1 MSGTFFRTRKILAFV
16 LFLAAG
22 SKVHA
27 QVITGSIFGTIK
39 DESDSVLPGATV
51 TISSPA
57 LPSGPASETTN
68 SKGQYRFPTLAPGTY
83 GLTVSLA
90 GFGDYREEGIR
101 VGVGVT
107 VERNVNLKLAAMVE
121 TVTVTGESPV
131 VDTRKSGVST
141 NYSNEYMN
149 NTPIRRFSMFDIIK
163 AAPGMS
169 ATTPSGNAA
178 EVAAFGSNADEN
190 SYNIDG
196 ANLTSPFSGGTW
208 ALPATDVIEEVEIMS
223 LGPSAEYGNV
233 QGAVFN
239 VVTRQGTNDFRVD
252 TSYYSMSDSLTSKPL
267 KLPCNCPDG
276 QTGYTR
282 DRFHDFNV
290 NGGGPILRDRLWFF
304 AGFQYQSDY
313 VNQPGTN
320 PQFPREFDTNRYFY
334 KLTWQISSKLKLLH
348 SFSDDRQTNP
358 ATPSVSRPYELLT
371 TSTGTSRVLAFDV
384 THLLGK
390 DTWAA
395 YRVSGFVTPYRLTV
409 PNNGSYTLPRRN
421 DQVTGLASGGASTY
435 AYHKQSRTEIHGKLS
450 HYATDFLN
458 ADHDFK
464 FGVQWSRGFGDESY
478 GIPGDIIY
486 YDRNGAPYRAY
497 MREPYHHGGTFKNLG
512 LFAEDVVRVGE
523 RVTLSLGVR
532 FDNSR
537 AYSSDVD
544 VRDGQAQKTGETIP
558 GLGELWTWNNVSP
571 RLGFNLKLTGDGKT
585 VLRGNW
591 GRSYRGVLVNELIG
605 FHPGNT
611 PFSEAL
617 YNPATGRYEIISTTV
632 PGANEGYNPDLKAP
646 YSDQFTIGVDRQ
658 LTADV
663 ALGASFI
670 RKDGKDFTG
679 WEDVRGVY
687 GTETRTLAD
696 GQTITVFPL
705 LNRPRDRF
713 YLLTNPEPYFADYNG
728 LLLIVN
734 KRWSKGWQALA
745 SYTLS
750 KAEGLVTGNGRDA
763 GVRQGFFAATTSFRQ
778 FGRDPNDF
786 TNNVGILNTDRTHMF
801 RIQGAVEVP
810 WVGVLVGTNYQYLT
824 GQGFAGYANVLLP
837 QGSRRV
843 ALEPRASR
851 RLSAQNLWDL
861 RVSKIFR
868 FHKTGRVEVLVD
880 ILNLL
885 NTTAEETLITQN
897 FFSPN
902 FGRGNTFVEPRRAML
917 GVKFSY

>member
-1 MSGTFFRTRKILAFV
+1 MSPKLAGA
-16 LFLAAG
+16 LIPFLLLLDAG
-22 SKVHA
+22 AMLEA
-27 QVITGSIFGTIK
+27 QVITGSIFGTVK
-39 DESDSVLPGATV
+39 DESDFVLPGVSV
-51 TISSPA
+51 TISSPD
-57 LPSGPASETTN
+57 LPSGPASEVTN
-68 SKGQYRFPTLAPGTY
+68 SKGQYRFPTLAPGSYSITM
-83 GLTVSLA
+83 SLS
-90 GFGDYREEGIR
+90 GFADYREEGIR
-101 VGVGVT
+101 VGVGLH
-107 VERNVNLKLAAMVE
+107 VERNVNLKLAGVAE
-121 TVTVTGESPV
+121 SITVTGRSPV
-131 VDTRKSGVST
+131 VDTQKSGVST

-169 ATTPSGNAA
+169 ATSPSGNAA

-208 ALPATDVIEEVEIMS
+208 ALPATDVIEEIEIMS

-233 QGAVFN
+233 QGTVFN

-252 TSYYSMSDSLTSKPL
+252 ASYYWMSDELTSKPL
-267 KLPCNCPDG
+267 ELPCNCPEG
-276 QTGYTR
+276 TTSYTR

-290 NGGGPILRDRLWFF
+290 NGAGPILRDRLWFF
-304 AGFQYQSDY
+304 AGYQYQSDY

-320 PQFPREFDTNRYFY
+320 PQFPREFDTNRFFY
-334 KLTWQISSKLKLLH
+334 KLTWDITSKLKLLN

-358 ATPSVSRPYELLT
+358 ATPSVSAPYEVLT
-371 TSTGTSRVLAFDV
+371 TSEGTSRVYAFDV
-384 THLLGK
+384 THLLGT

-395 YRVSGFVTPYRLTV
+395 YRFSGFTTPYRLTV
-409 PNNGSYTLPRRN
+409 PNNGSYTLPRHN
-421 DQVTGLASGGASTY
+421 DLVTGIASGGASTY

-450 HYATDFLN
+450 HYATDFLD

-464 FGVQWSRGFGDESY
+464 FGLQWSRGFGDESY

-486 YDRNGAPYRAY
+486 RDRNGLPYAAY

-512 LFAEDVVRVGE
+512 VFAEDVVRVGE
-523 RVTLSLGVR
+523 RATLSLGLR

-537 AYSSDVD
+537 AYSSDID
-544 VRDGQAQKTGETIP
+544 LRDGQAQKTGETIE

-571 RLGFNLKLTGDGKT
+571 RLGFNLKLTDDGET

-611 PFSEAL
+611 PFSDAL
-617 YNPATGRYEIISTTV
+617 YNPATGQFDIISTTI
-632 PGANEGYNPDLKAP
+632 PGANEGYNPDLKSP

-658 LTADV
+658 IAADL
-663 ALGASFI
+663 ALGVSYI
-670 RKDGKDFTG
+670 RKDGDDFTG
-679 WEDVRGVY
+679 WEDVGGVY
-687 GTETRTLAD
+687 GTETRTLAN
-696 GQTITVFPL
+696 GQAVTVFPL

-713 YLLTNPEPYFADYNG
+713 YILTNPEAYFSDYNG
-728 LLLIVN
+728 LLITLS
-734 KRWSKGWQALA
+734 KRWSQSWQALA

-750 KAEGLVTGNGRDA
+750 EAKGLVTGNGRDA
-763 GVRQGFFAATTSFRQ
+763 GLRQGFFGSTTSFRQ

-786 TNNVGILNTDRTHMF
+786 TNNIGTLNTDRTHMF
-801 RIQGAVEVP
+801 RIQGAFEVP
-810 WVGVLVGTNYQYLT
+810 WVDVLIGTNYQYLT
-824 GQGFAGYANVLLP
+824 GQGYAGYANVLLP

-843 ALEPRASR
+843 AIEARASH

-868 FHKTGRVEVLVD
+868 FGENGRFEILAD

-885 NTTAEETLITQN
+885 NGTAEETLITQN

-902 FGRGNTFVEPRRAML
+902 FGRGSTFVEPRRAMI